1 MLVIAKY
8 RHGSADSTDKDFVY
22 VVDEMPSL
30 QEAKEFCSADKDE
43 DRNIITVDKGIVT
56 NCYKG
61 SVDEINN
68 SLLETYHYHE
78 QTHELVIRYMMCRD
92 VMRKIIRTVR
102 IVISHLSRSQY
113 RVEIKS
119 ALRGDW
125 NKRMDVLGKIV
136 LDEIDFDTLN
146 KNMSAADIKKV
157 IAFQVGQT
165 LALLDGV
172 EVYTKSGIAN
182 FYPKLKPY
190 LQRYSDSND
199 DLQEMLNE
207 FHRRISNHNSIVGY
221 VGSPQVSYGL
231 DLYDLINEV
240 RIS

>member
-8 RHGSADSTDKDFVY
+8 RHGSADSTDKDYVY
-22 VVDEMPSL
+22 VVDEIPSL

-43 DRNIITVDKGIVT
+43 NRNLITVNKGIVT
-56 NCYKG
+56 GCYKG

-68 SLLETYHYHE
+68 ALLETYHYHE
-78 QTHELVIRYMMCRD
+78 QTHELLVKHMLCRD
-92 VMRKIIRTVR
+92 VMKKIIRAVR
-102 IVISHLSRSQY
+102 IILSHLSRSQY

-125 NKRMDVLGKIV
+125 NKRMEVLCKIS
-136 LDEIDFDTLN
+136 LYDIDFDTIN

-157 IAFQVGQT
+157 IAFQIGQT
-165 LALLDGV
+165 LTLLDGI
-172 EVYTKSGIAN
+172 EVYTKSGIIE

-199 DLQEMLNE
+199 DLQEMLHE
-207 FHRRISNHNSIVGY
+207 FHRRINQHPFIAGY
-221 VGSPQVSYGL
+221 IGSPQVSYGF

-240 RIS
+240 KIS